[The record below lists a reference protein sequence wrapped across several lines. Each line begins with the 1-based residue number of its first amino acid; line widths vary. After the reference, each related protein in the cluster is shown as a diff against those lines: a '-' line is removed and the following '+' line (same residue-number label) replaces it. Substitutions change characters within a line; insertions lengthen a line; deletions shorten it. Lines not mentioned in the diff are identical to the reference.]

1 MWKRALVLACLA
13 AAFASI
19 MIGIGVGQVISARG
33 KLRSITGNDNLQ
45 ITEAWNTGACGT
57 FQLSPRDAKR
67 PYDLQEHPFLAGVTP
82 DENYLKAHP
91 GVLDAETQR
100 WSDCMYT
107 HARTSWVG
115 HISLPIS
122 IALAK
127 ML

>member
-1 MWKRALVLACLA
+1 MWKRALVLAGLA

-33 KLRSITGNDNLQ
+33 KLRRIAGNDNLQ

-82 DENYLKAHP
+82 DGNYLKAHP
-91 GVLDAETQR
+91 GVLDAER
-100 WSDCMYT
+100 SDGPIACIPT
-107 HARTSWVG
+107 HARHG
-115 HISLPIS
+115 LGIYRSLSP
-122 IALAK
+122 
-127 ML
+127 